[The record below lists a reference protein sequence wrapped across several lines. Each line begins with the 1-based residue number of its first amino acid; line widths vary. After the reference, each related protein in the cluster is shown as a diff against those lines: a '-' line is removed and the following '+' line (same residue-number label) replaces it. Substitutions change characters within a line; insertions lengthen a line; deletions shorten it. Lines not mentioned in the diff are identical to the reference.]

1 MGTKRRKPGWALA
14 EAVPRDV
21 VKAWNVQGMSGEEEE
36 QEEEEKE
43 EDEEHVDEG
52 LALWTEEYPEEKERG
67 SRPWHFLVTSASA
80 SQRLSSSLDRARQC
94 SSPLSSV
101 IDCSVMDNIEAMETK
116 EVSGLTVNHLGH
128 MLYKL

>member
-21 VKAWNVQGMSGEEEE
+21 VKPLNVQGISGEEE
-36 QEEEEKE
+36 QEEEEEEE

-52 LALWTEEYPEEKERG
+52 LALWTEEYPEEKEKG
-67 SRPWHFLVTSASA
+67 SRPWRFLVTSASA
-80 SQRLSSSLDRARQC
+80 SQKLSSSLDRARQC
-94 SSPLSSV
+94 SSLLSSV
-101 IDCSVMDNIEAMETK
+101 IDCSVTDNIEAIETK

-128 MLYKL
+128 KLYKM